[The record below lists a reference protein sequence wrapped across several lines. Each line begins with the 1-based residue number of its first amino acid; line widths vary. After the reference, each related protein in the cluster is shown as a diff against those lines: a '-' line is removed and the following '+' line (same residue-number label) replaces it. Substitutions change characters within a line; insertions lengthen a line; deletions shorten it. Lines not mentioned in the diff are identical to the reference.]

1 MNGFAFHGAVLILE
15 KDKNMDN
22 KQNTRARLGS
32 RLGFILLS
40 AGCAIG
46 VGNVWKF
53 PWMVG
58 QYGGGI
64 FVLIYL
70 LFLVIL
76 GLPIMTMEFSVGRA
90 SQRSPICQYDPLPGH
105 KAFKAHGYLSFV
117 GLYVL
122 MMFYTV
128 VAGWILYYFK
138 GTALGEFEAMGEEV
152 SASFGNMLSDPWSMI
167 ICMAIVVVAGF
178 LVNSFGVQKGLER
191 VTKVMMI
198 ALFVLMI
205 GIAAYCCTL
214 ENAPDGLAFY
224 LIPDFG
230 KMMEAGILNVISG
243 AMLQA
248 LFTLS
253 LGMGSMAIFGSYIDK
268 DRSLLGESVNVAA
281 LDTLVAVISGLI
293 IFPAC
298 FTYNGGETTAGP
310 ALIFEVLP
318 KIFNNMPGGRIVGS
332 LFFIFLTFAA
342 FSTVLAVFEGI
353 LASTIDKFGWTRKKA
368 CIINGALLLVLS
380 LPCIFGFN
388 IWSGFAPFG
397 KGVLDWEDFFVSNLV
412 LPLGSIV
419 YIIYCTNKRIGW
431 GFDNMME
438 EANSGKG
445 LKVKKWMRPYM
456 TYVLPVIML
465 ITFVFGV
472 LSFFNVKF

>member
-1 MNGFAFHGAVLILE
+1 MENKGQTRE
-15 KDKNMDN
+15 K
-22 KQNTRARLGS
+22 LGS

-58 QYGGGI
+58 QNGGGF

-70 LFLVIL
+70 FFLVIL

-105 KAFKAHGYLSFV
+105 RAFKAHGYASFV

-128 VAGWILYYFK
+128 VSGWMLYYFFN
-138 GTALGEFEAMGEEV
+138 TANGNFEAMGGEV
-152 SASFGNMLSDPWSMI
+152 SKSFDIMLSNPWAMV
-167 ICMAIVVVAGF
+167 ICMVIVVVAGF

-198 ALFVLMI
+198 ALFILMV
-205 GIAAYCCTL
+205 GIAIYCCTL
-214 ENAPDGLAFY
+214 DNAGEGLAFY
-224 LIPDFG
+224 LVPDIN
-230 KMMEAGILNVISG
+230 KLLDAGIMNVISG

-253 LGMGSMAIFGSYIDK
+253 LGMGSMAIFGSYIGK
-268 DRSLLGESVNVAA
+268 DRSLLGESVNVAV
-281 LDTLVAVISGLI
+281 LDTTVAIISGLI

-298 FTYNGGETTAGP
+298 FTYNGGQTTAGP
-310 ALIFEVLP
+310 ALIFSILP
-318 KIFNNMPGGRIVGS
+318 SIFNNMPLGRLIGS
-332 LFFIFLTFAA
+332 FFFVFLTFAA
-342 FSTVLAVFEGI
+342 FSTILAVFEGI
-353 LASTIDKFGWTRKKA
+353 IACTMDKFGWSRRKA
-368 CIINGALLLVLS
+368 CIINGCALLVLS

-388 IWSGFAPFG
+388 IWSGFAPLG
-397 KGVLDWEDFFVSNLV
+397 KSVLDWEDFIVSNLV
-412 LPLGSIV
+412 LPLGSII
-419 YIIYCTNKRIGW
+419 YIIFCTNKKYGW
-431 GFDNMME
+431 GIDNFAA
-438 EANSGKG
+438 EANQGKG
-445 LKVKKWMRPYM
+445 LKVQKWMYGYM
-456 TYVLPVIML
+456 KYVLPVIMFVV
-465 ITFVFGV
+465 FVFG
-472 LSFFNVKF
+472 LMSYFGISF

>member
-1 MNGFAFHGAVLILE
+1 ME
-15 KDKNMDN
+15 N
-22 KQNTRARLGS
+22 KQQTRAKLGS

-64 FVLIYL
+64 FVLVYL
-70 LFLVIL
+70 VFLVIL

-90 SQRSPICQYDPLPGH
+90 SQKSPICQYDPLPGH
-105 KAFKAHGYLSFV
+105 KAFKAHGYASFV

-128 VAGWILYYFK
+128 VSGWILYYFWNTAN
-138 GTALGEFEAMGEEV
+138 GTFEAMGDSV
-152 SASFGNMLSDPWSMI
+152 SSSFDQMLMDPVAMI
-167 ICMAIVVVAGF
+167 VCMVIVVIAGF
-178 LVNSFGVQKGLER
+178 FVNSIGVQNGLER

-205 GIAAYCCTL
+205 GIAIYCCTL
-214 ENAPDGLAFY
+214 DKAAEGLAFY
-224 LIPDFG
+224 LIPDMDKFV
-230 KMMEAGILNVISG
+230 EAGIINVISG

-253 LGMGSMAIFGSYIDK
+253 LGMGSMAIFGSYIGK
-268 DRSLLGESVNVAA
+268 ERSLLGESVNVAV
-281 LDTLVAVISGLI
+281 LDTTVAVISGLI

-298 FTYNGGETTAGP
+298 FTYNGGQTTAGP
-310 ALIFEVLP
+310 ALIFSTLP
-318 KIFNNMPGGRIVGS
+318 SIFNNMPFGRVIGS
-332 LFFIFLTFAA
+332 LFFVFLTFAA
-342 FSTVLAVFEGI
+342 FSTILAVFEGI
-353 LASTIDKFGWTRKKA
+353 LACTIDKFGWSRRKA
-368 CIINGALLLVLS
+368 CLINGGLLLVLS

-388 IWSGFAPFG
+388 LWADFAPLG
-397 KGVLDWEDFFVSNLV
+397 KSVLDWEDFIVSNLV

-419 YIIYCTNKRIGW
+419 YIIFCTNKKYGW
-431 GFDNMME
+431 GFENFVN
-438 EANSGKG
+438 EANQGKG
-445 LKVKKWMRPYM
+445 LKVKKWMYGYM
-456 TYVLPVIML
+456 KYVLPVIMF
-465 ITFVFGV
+465 IVFVFGL
-472 LSFFNVKF
+472 LSFFGVKL

>member
-1 MNGFAFHGAVLILE
+1 MEPKKVESG
-15 KDKNMDN
+15 
-22 KQNTRARLGS
+22 RARLGS

-58 QYGGGI
+58 QYGGGF
-64 FVLIYL
+64 FVFIYL
-70 LFLVIL
+70 IFLVIM
-76 GLPIMTMEFSVGRA
+76 GLPIMTMELSIGRA
-90 SQRSPICQYDPLPGH
+90 SQKSPICQYDPLPGH
-105 KAFKAHGYLSFV
+105 KAFKAHGYISFI

-128 VAGWILYYFK
+128 VSGWMLYYFK
-138 GTALGEFEAMGEEV
+138 STAFGDFEAMGDNV
-152 SASFGNMLSDPWSMI
+152 SNSFVEMLDNPLAMM
-167 ICMAIVVVAGF
+167 ICMVIIVVAGF

-198 ALFVLMI
+198 ALFILMI
-205 GIAAYCCTL
+205 GIAIYCCTL
-214 ENAPDGLAFY
+214 DNAKEGLKFY
-224 LIPDFG
+224 LVPDFS
-230 KMMEAGILNVISG
+230 KMKEAGIMDVISG

-268 DRSLLGESVNVAA
+268 DRSLLGESVNIAV

-298 FTYNGGETTAGP
+298 FTYNGGQTTSGP
-310 ALIFEVLP
+310 ALIFSVLP
-318 KIFNNMPGGRIVGS
+318 SIFNNMPAGRLVGS
-332 LFFIFLTFAA
+332 FFFIFLTFAA
-342 FSTVLAVFEGI
+342 FSTILAVFEGI
-353 LASTIDKFGWTRKKA
+353 IACTMDKFGWSRRKA
-368 CIINGALLLVLS
+368 CIINGILLLILS

-388 IWSGFAPFG
+388 IWSGFAPLG
-397 KGVLDWEDFFVSNLV
+397 KTILDWEDFFVSNLV
-412 LPLGSIV
+412 LPLGSLV
-419 YIIYCTNKRIGW
+419 YVIYCTNKKIGW
-431 GFDNMME
+431 GFDNLLE
-438 EANSGKG
+438 EANQGKG
-445 LKVKKWMRPYM
+445 LKLKRWMRPYV

-465 ITFVFGV
+465 IVFLFG
-472 LSFFNVKF
+472 LRAFFAG

>member
-1 MNGFAFHGAVLILE
+1 
-15 KDKNMDN
+15 MDTNN
-22 KQNTRARLGS
+22 KTESARARLGS

-58 QYGGGI
+58 QYGGGF

-70 LFLVIL
+70 LFLVIM
-76 GLPIMTMEFSVGRA
+76 GLPVMTMEFSVGRA
-90 SQRSPICQYDPLPGH
+90 SQKSPICQYDPLPGH
-105 KAFKAHGYLSFV
+105 KAFKAHGYVSFA
-117 GLYVL
+117 GLVVL

-128 VAGWILYYFK
+128 VSGWMLYYFK
-138 GTALGEFEAMGEEV
+138 GTAFGDFAAMGDNV
-152 SASFGNMLSDPWSMI
+152 SSAFGEMLADPWAMI
-167 ICMAIVVVAGF
+167 ICMVIVVVAGF

-205 GIAAYCCTL
+205 GIAVYCCTL
-214 ENAPDGLAFY
+214 DNAAEGLKFY
-224 LIPDFG
+224 LVPDINRL
-230 KMMEAGILNVISG
+230 KEAGIMNVVSG

-268 DRSLLGESVNVAA
+268 DRSLLGESVNIAV
-281 LDTLVAVISGLI
+281 LDTVVAVISGLI

-318 KIFNNMPGGRIVGS
+318 KIFNNMPGGRLVGS

-353 LASTIDKFGWTRKKA
+353 IACTIDKFGWSRRKA
-368 CIINGALLLVLS
+368 CIIDGVSLLVLS

-388 IWSGFAPFG
+388 LWSGISPLG
-397 KGVLDWEDFFVSNLV
+397 KTVLDWEDFFVSNLV
-412 LPLGSIV
+412 LPLGSLV
-419 YIIYCTNKRIGW
+419 YVIYCTDKRIGW
-431 GFDNMME
+431 GFDSLLE
-438 EANSGKG
+438 EANQGKG
-445 LKVKKWMRPYM
+445 LKLQRWMRPYM

-465 ITFVFGV
+465 VIFFFG
-472 LSFFNVKF
+472 LKSFFA